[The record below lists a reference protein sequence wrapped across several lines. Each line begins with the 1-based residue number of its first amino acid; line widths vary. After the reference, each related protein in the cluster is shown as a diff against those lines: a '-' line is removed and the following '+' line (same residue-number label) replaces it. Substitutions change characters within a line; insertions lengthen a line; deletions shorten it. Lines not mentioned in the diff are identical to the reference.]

1 MPKKVLLSGVFGPFG
16 VDDEFGRKENVMEL
30 FHNQVTRAQGMAS
43 LRFHHRS
50 FGLYF
55 LAENVQA
62 PVTVLDFPTRE
73 RFIAELRRQRYDAIG
88 ISSIMPNIM
97 KAREMARLVR
107 EIQPHAEII
116 LGGHAAAVEGAQE
129 LVGCDHVVKGE
140 GLFWLR
146 KYLGEDPNAPVRHP
160 TMPSADH
167 QRIYG
172 IPTSGMCG
180 LLVPGVGCVNGCRFC
195 ATSHF
200 FQREYTSYFATGEA
214 LYREACRLGD
224 ALGTNEFFIMDENF
238 LKDGTRARELLAC
251 MERDNRMFRFLVFS
265 SAEAIQAFGVENL
278 ARLGI
283 EFLWMGA
290 ESKRETY
297 EKNKGRD
304 LRGLVREL
312 RDHGVNVLVS
322 GILFLEHHT
331 KENIDED
338 IQFLID
344 LEGAYTQFMMFTPL
358 PQTRLYDDYKKK
370 GLIDFDLPFEEWHGQ
385 NVLNWHH
392 PEFSKP
398 DTTRILKEAFDK
410 EFDQNSA
417 SVYRMLD
424 TALRGHKTLSQSAD
438 PWLRRRGEQ
447 FGADARLL
455 RLIVPTMRRF
465 AHDELEKSRID
476 AAERECALRFGRT
489 TARDKVKQLAARA
502 IAEVHAVRTRL
513 FGDMPQPRTRL
524 TRMRWP
530 DGRPAELPACERRLP
545 LLPAGDTE
553 LSA

>member
-1 MPKKVLLSGVFGPFG
+1 
-16 VDDEFGRKENVMEL
+16 
-30 FHNQVTRAQGMAS
+30 
-43 LRFHHRS
+43 
-50 FGLYF
+50 
-55 LAENVQA
+55 
-62 PVTVLDFPTRE
+62 
-73 RFIAELRRQRYDAIG
+73 
-88 ISSIMPNIM
+88 
-97 KAREMARLVR
+97 
-107 EIQPHAEII
+107 
-116 LGGHAAAVEGAQE
+116 
-129 LVGCDHVVKGE
+129 
-140 GLFWLR
+140 
-146 KYLGEDPNAPVRHP
+146 
-160 TMPSADH
+160 
-167 QRIYG
+167 
-172 IPTSGMCG
+172 
-180 LLVPGVGCVNGCRFC
+180 
-195 ATSHF
+195 
-200 FQREYTSYFATGEA
+200 
-214 LYREACRLGD
+214 
-224 ALGTNEFFIMDENF
+224 MDENF

-251 MERDNRMFRFLVFS
+251 MERDGRMFRFLVFS

-290 ESKRETY
+290 ESRRETY

-331 KENIDED
+331 KENIDDD
-338 IQFLID
+338 IQFLTD
-344 LEGAYTQFMMFTPL
+344 LEGVYTQFMMFTPL
-358 PQTRLYDDYKKK
+358 PQTKLYEDYKKK

-385 NVLNWHH
+385 SVLNWHH

-417 SVYRMLD
+417 SIYRMLD

-455 RLIVPTMRRF
+455 RLIIPTMRRF
-465 AHDELEKSRID
+465 AHDELEKSRVL

-489 TARDKVKQLAARA
+489 TAREKAKQFFARA

-524 TRMRWP
+524 TRFRWP
-530 DGRPAELPACERRLP
+530 DGHGTPAALPARNRLP
-545 LLPAGDTE
+545 LLPAPDTE